1 MKTTAKQQSGFT
13 LIELI
18 MVIVILGILAAT
30 ALPRFINLQ
39 DEASQAATDGF
50 AGALGAGSAINRAAA
65 LAGNAQ
71 AIDVL
76 NCTTVA
82 NTLETPL
89 PTGYAIT
96 AAQITA
102 NNSVTCTLTGPE
114 NSTATF
120 QGLGVDVPP
129 LVP

>member
-1 MKTTAKQQSGFT
+1 
-13 LIELI
+13 

-30 ALPRFINLQ
+30 ALPRFVNLQ
-39 DEASQAATDGF
+39 DEASQAAAEGF
-50 AGALGAGSAINRAAA
+50 AGALGAGAAINRAAA
-65 LAGNAQ
+65 LAGNSE

-76 NCTTVA
+76 DCATVA
-82 NTLETPL
+82 STLETPL

-96 AAQITA
+96 GGSIDANASVQCTVTA
-102 NNSVTCTLTGPE
+102 PDGGS
-114 NSTATF
+114 ATF